1 MPQRQEGNSEDYLYK
16 RSLGIENQADNY
28 DDGNFYEISFA

>member
-16 RSLGIENQADNY
+16 RSPSIEQRDNY
-28 DDGNFYEISFA
+28 DDGNFYEMSFA